1 MTAPDT
7 TPAAVAA
14 AVARWRDHARVY
26 GERHAPPDGGH
37 GAAMLGEAAD
47 LIDAL
52 AAERDALAAA
62 LAACERERDAAEARG
77 RTAALA
83 EVDAAFESI
92 APLDPSGTVM
102 VDKWADCWEVGPAEG
117 IVPAGECL
125 GPTPT
130 AALFAAAAALPPA
143 APADAKE

>member
-7 TPAAVAA
+7 TPAAVAE

-47 LIDAL
+47 LIDVL

-62 LAACERERDAAEARG
+62 LAACERERDAARAE
-77 RTAALA
+77 ALA
-83 EVDAAFESI
+83 EVDAAIRSVGNRHGYSVSFF
-92 APLDPSGTVM
+92 APSGYPLEGWTCERVPFSG
-102 VDKWADCWEVGPAEG
+102 DCDG
-117 IVPAGECL
+117 IDGH
-125 GPTPT
+125 TPT

-143 APADAKE
+143 APDPKE